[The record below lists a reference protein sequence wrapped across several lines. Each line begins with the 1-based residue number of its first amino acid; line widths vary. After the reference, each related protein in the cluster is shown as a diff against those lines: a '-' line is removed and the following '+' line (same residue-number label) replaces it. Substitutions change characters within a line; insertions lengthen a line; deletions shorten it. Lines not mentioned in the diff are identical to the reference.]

1 MEGFGGRA
9 KVGFEEGS
17 VGSRFGFWGSGLG
30 SEGGEGGNSKSKSSS
45 SKVELL
51 ASSHSSSCGSGAS
64 ISFAA
69 VYVAGLLC
77 DCVFLDSGMTRPK
90 ESKRKMEGFCFGGNG
105 SSKVPYYPSSIKCK
119 QINQKCHSPM
129 LPILWKNSTEKEE
142 ELDGE
147 NSLIN

>member
-1 MEGFGGRA
+1 MGGFGGRD
-9 KVGFEEGS
+9 KVGFEEES
-17 VGSRFGFWGSGLG
+17 VGSRFGFWGSGSGDSGGSG

-77 DCVFLDSGMTRPK
+77 HCLFLDSGMTIPK
-90 ESKRKMEGFCFGGNG
+90 ESKKKNGGVLFWREWEFE
-105 SSKVPYYPSSIKCK
+105 STI
-119 QINQKCHSPM
+119 
-129 LPILWKNSTEKEE
+129 LPFQYIMQTNKSRMSLTYAAYIVEK
-142 ELDGE
+142 L
-147 NSLIN
+147 N